1 LTWRALFICHYTWVP
16 DDEGPEG
23 PEHLWQARG
32 LFPHPLPPG
41 SAESQAARRR
51 FVFIGRLVGKA
62 LLDGHILPLPI
73 SPAFVR
79 AAVLVGPG
87 RNRSKHP

>member
-1 LTWRALFICHYTWVP
+1 MTCRAP
-16 DDEGPEG
+16 S
-23 PEHLWQARG
+23 AR
-32 LFPHPLPPG
+32 PY

-79 AAVLVGPG
+79 AAVLGEQLAEEDLSLVGSG
-87 RNRSKHP
+87 RYGLARHPARLNPSA